1 MCVKKSTSVSMQ
13 TGPPSSASRSSIR
26 VSFV

>member
-1 MCVKKSTSVSMQ
+1 MCVKKSTSVSMEI
-13 TGPPSSASRSSIR
+13 GPPSRFSRSSIR